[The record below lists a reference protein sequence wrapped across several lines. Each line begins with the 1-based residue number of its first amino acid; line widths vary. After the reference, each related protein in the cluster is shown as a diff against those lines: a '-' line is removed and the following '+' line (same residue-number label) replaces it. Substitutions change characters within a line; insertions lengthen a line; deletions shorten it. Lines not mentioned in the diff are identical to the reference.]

1 MAVKWRE
8 EDDNEQK
15 DIGCGNGEMRK
26 KTVGEIAKEI
36 KHIIGKRQKES

>member
-1 MAVKWRE
+1 MAVKRRE

-15 DIGCGNGEMRK
+15 DIGCGKDETRK

-36 KHIIGKRQKES
+36 KHIIT

>member
-15 DIGCGNGEMRK
+15 DIGCGKGRNEKDCRRNC
-26 KTVGEIAKEI
+26 E
-36 KHIIGKRQKES
+36 RD